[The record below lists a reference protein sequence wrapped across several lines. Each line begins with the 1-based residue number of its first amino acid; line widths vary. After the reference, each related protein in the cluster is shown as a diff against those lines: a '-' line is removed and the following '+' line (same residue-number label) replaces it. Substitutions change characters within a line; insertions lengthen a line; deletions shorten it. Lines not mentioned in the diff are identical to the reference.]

1 MPTTGAVSDL
11 CRTKQA
17 SGSLERFPGRKV
29 QEAHPALTNMMWAE
43 CDGILGTSNTCCNVF
58 HQIVT
63 PYLLFAPKGA
73 TVPGTSPGL
82 TFNVP
87 EGIGEV

>member
-29 QEAHPALTNMMWAE
+29 QEAHPARTKMMRTGR
-43 CDGILGTSNTCCNVF
+43 DGILWNLNDCSNRF
-58 HQIVT
+58 HHFLKLQ
-63 PYLLFAPKGA
+63 
-73 TVPGTSPGL
+73 
-82 TFNVP
+82 
-87 EGIGEV
+87 